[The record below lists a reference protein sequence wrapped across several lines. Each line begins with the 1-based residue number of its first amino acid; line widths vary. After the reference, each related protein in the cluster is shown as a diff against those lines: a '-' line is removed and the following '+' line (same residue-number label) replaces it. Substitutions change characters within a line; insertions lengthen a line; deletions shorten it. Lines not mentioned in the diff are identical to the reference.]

1 MWCDGCYDSFV
12 RVIIMFSFVGI
23 ECVTCEESAANTRVL
38 VFQAAVVT
46 ALLCIVSAHL
56 VHDSVVVTKG

>member
-1 MWCDGCYDSFV
+1 
-12 RVIIMFSFVGI
+12 MFSFVGI